1 MEPPIGHSEILLR
14 LIPQRNAGRW
24 PHQSIGLAFSV
35 GFYRDDGAFQKKV
48 GGQQQDVTHG
58 LTYREKLGEFFE
70 TLLEA
75 SKFIVFDTEH

>member
-1 MEPPIGHSEILLR
+1 MQVDGRIRALGWLFR
-14 LIPQRNAGRW
+14 LVFIAMMVP
-24 PHQSIGLAFSV
+24 SK
-35 GFYRDDGAFQKKV
+35 KKV